1 VHFAPGV
8 AAVLIATRLAA
19 MAPATAAEPHVPGEP
34 SIRDNSFLVEE
45 AYNQEAGV
53 VQHINS
59 FVRERGTENW
69 IDTFTQEWPVPGM
82 RHQLSWTLLF
92 VEPGDPG
99 GPGWGD
105 IGLNYRFMAIGTGGG
120 PVAFAPRVSLFFPTG
135 SSDDGRGDGGPA
147 AQVNLPLSLEL
158 GSRVAAHTNL
168 GFLHVEKA
176 RNEAGDHADLDA
188 VWFGQSLIWL
198 LRPRFN
204 LMLEGL
210 WTRSESVVAD
220 GESDARTSL
229 LLSPGARFA
238 FNRPSGLQI
247 VPGIAF
253 PFELRRGE
261 SDGALLLYLSFEHPF
276 GSAAYRPGVTRS
288 ARPRSDRRAR
298 RAGREWR
305 RRQAPPNRGRSAPW
319 RRSRDRAP

>member
-1 VHFAPGV
+1 MAGARGFAPGV
-8 AAVLIATRLAA
+8 TAVLIATRLAA
-19 MAPATAAEPHVPGEP
+19 TAPATAAEPPVPDGP

-45 AYNQEAGV
+45 AYNQEAGI
-53 VQHINS
+53 VQHISS
-59 FVRERGTENW
+59 FVRERGTGGW
-69 IDTFTQEWPVPGM
+69 LYAFTQEWPVPGM
-82 RHQLSWTLLF
+82 RHQLGWTLLF

-105 IGLNYRFMAIGTGGG
+105 IGLNYRFMAIGTHGG
-120 PVAFAPRVSLFFPTG
+120 PVAFAPRVSIFLPTG
-135 SSDDGRGDGGPA
+135 ASDEGRGNGGPA

-158 GSRVAAHTNL
+158 GSHVAAHTNL
-168 GFLHVEKA
+168 GLLHVEAA
-176 RNEAGDHADLDA
+176 RNEAGDSADLDA
-188 VWFGQSLIWL
+188 VWFGQSVIWL

-204 LMLEGL
+204 LMLEAL
-210 WTRSESVVAD
+210 WTRAESVVAD

-276 GSAAYRPGVTRS
+276 GVTRS
-288 ARPRSDRRAR
+288 APRTIDTAAS
-298 RAGREWR
+298 
-305 RRQAPPNRGRSAPW
+305 RQQRGPSIPSPR
-319 RRSRDRAP
+319 